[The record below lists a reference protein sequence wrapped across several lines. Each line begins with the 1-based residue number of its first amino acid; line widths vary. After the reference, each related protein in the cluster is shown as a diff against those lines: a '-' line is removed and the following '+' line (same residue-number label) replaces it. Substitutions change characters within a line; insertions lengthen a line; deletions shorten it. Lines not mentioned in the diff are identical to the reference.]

1 MKKSNDIIA
10 TFASIPALTKLLCK
24 NIEAVHEELKQFKC
38 SECDFTTTNSHT
50 LKNHKRSAHQNEAR
64 GIKCDS

>member
-38 SECDFTTTNSHT
+38 TECEFSSGHHYS
-50 LKNHKRSAHQNEAR
+50 LKNHKRSVHLNKAQ
-64 GIKCDS
+64 GIKCD